1 MHALFKII
9 QKNFKLL
16 IRSKSSALIIIL
28 GPLLVIFLV
37 GIAFGNISKY
47 SLNIGTY
54 AESYTDITNSFVEK
68 LKEKEFRVQ
77 KMATE
82 EECVEQIK
90 LGNCI
95 HV

>member
-1 MHALFKII
+1 MVLLKII
-9 QKNFKLL
+9 QKNLKLL

-54 AESYTDITNSFVEK
+54 TESYTDITNS
-68 LKEKEFRVQ
+68 
-77 KMATE
+77 
-82 EECVEQIK
+82 
-90 LGNCI
+90 
-95 HV
+95 